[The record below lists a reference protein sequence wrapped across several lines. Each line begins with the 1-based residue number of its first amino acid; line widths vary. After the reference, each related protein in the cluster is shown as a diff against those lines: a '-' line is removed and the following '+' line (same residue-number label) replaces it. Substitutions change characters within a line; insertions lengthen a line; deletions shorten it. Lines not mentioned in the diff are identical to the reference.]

1 MKLQTL
7 IETTLAK
14 IADQTNN
21 YNLRTKQGIFTV
33 MEDPR
38 LTVFWRQTWPTSPKM
53 ISMDV
58 EVKFDDGTPLL
69 EFVYHHVF

>member
-7 IETTLAK
+7 IEEKLGK
-14 IADQTNN
+14 IADQIHKYDLKT
-21 YNLRTKQGIFTV
+21 RQGVFTTV
-33 MEDPR
+33 EDPR
-38 LTVFWRQTWPTSPKM
+38 LTVFWRQTWPTSTKM
-53 ISMDV
+53 ISLDV